1 MKTQMT
7 GRTIRQ
13 GLIGLFFKE
22 CSKVTFAQ
30 GRIIS
35 FLIVA
40 AFYFFSLPGLNAQTK
55 ETEDLDAY
63 KYRVTGL
70 WWYSH
75 PSGSVRASSDKV
87 VFDLNKDFRFGS
99 YSTFSGMLD
108 WHFKRKHHFTF
119 NASPIYSSSSTTLS
133 RDITFQGVAYHL
145 GATVKSD
152 LNSLA
157 FAPGYQW
164 DFIRRR
170 QGYLALVTAIN
181 LLDTSASL
189 TGTGTINDQSAT
201 RTASASLLAPLP
213 VLGAS
218 GRWYPV
224 HDSSRFSV
232 DGGLQGMY
240 FFGYGD
246 FLYTRGTA
254 QVALHRG
261 LNLKA
266 GYQMGTRLS
275 VHGTNDHIGLRMTQK
290 GPIVGLEFSW

>member
-1 MKTQMT
+1 MT
-7 GRTIRQ
+7 
-13 GLIGLFFKE
+13 
-22 CSKVTFAQ
+22 SAQ
-30 GRIIS
+30 GRHTR

-40 AFYFFSLPGLNAQTK
+40 ALCLSSLPGVSAQANDK
-55 ETEDLDAY
+55 GDLDAY
-63 KYRVTGL
+63 KWRVTGL

-75 PSGSVRASSDKV
+75 PSGSIRASSDKV
-87 VFDLNKDFRFGS
+87 AFDLDKDFRFGS

-119 NASPIYSSSSTTLS
+119 NASPIYSSATSTLS
-133 RDITFQGVAYHL
+133 RDITFRGVTYHL
-145 GATVKSD
+145 GTTVTSD
-152 LNSLA
+152 LSSLA

-170 QGYLALVTAIN
+170 QGYVALATAIN

-189 TGTGTINDQSAT
+189 TGTGTVNNVSAT
-201 RTASASLLAPLP
+201 RTASGSVLAPLP
-213 VLGAS
+213 VLGTK

-224 HDSSRFSV
+224 HNSTRFSL

-246 FLYTRGTA
+246 FLYTQGTA
-254 QVALHRG
+254 QVALHRN

-275 VHGTNDHIGLRMTQK
+275 VHGTNDHIGLRLTQK
-290 GPIVGLEFSW
+290 GVIVGLEGSW